1 MLYIFLVIDLSI
13 SLVPRPHQLS
23 VAYSTENGEPGN
35 EAISVLHYCLLSCAT
50 LFLLVLCPLLL
61 WYIGLSYVLS
71 NIISCYVLQWMPQT
85 TALCIVHCAHTAV
98 FVVLEYSL
106 PLSFS
111 ESLRYLWVI
120 PYTANFNDP
129 PYLHSLSYADF
140 MEYQTGFST
149 VFHMTSVIIENTK

>member
-1 MLYIFLVIDLSI
+1 
-13 SLVPRPHQLS
+13 
-23 VAYSTENGEPGN
+23 
-35 EAISVLHYCLLSCAT
+35 
-50 LFLLVLCPLLL
+50 
-61 WYIGLSYVLS
+61 
-71 NIISCYVLQWMPQT
+71 MPQT

-129 PYLHSLSYADF
+129 PTSIYC
-140 MEYQTGFST
+140 
-149 VFHMTSVIIENTK
+149 HMQISWSIRLAFQLYFT